1 MTAGHWLT
9 GRRPAAG
16 FEQFWR
22 DWRPNDQHF
31 LPVLALH
38 GSLTQSG
45 MWLALA
51 EAVRS
56 IRMLCPDQRGFGL
69 SGDPGSDVCADFA
82 ADALALAREHLP
94 AGYVVMGHSFACS
107 IALEVAL
114 RAVAQ
119 IAGVVLVDPVVRV
132 GSPPP
137 AAPPP
142 SIPESFAT
150 RADAER
156 HFRETEEGVWTD
168 ATVRRFVD
176 EVMLHDDERGPWR
189 MPYTAAR
196 LRRLRAFTASPASDF
211 GLFAK
216 AEAVRCPVLVFRG
229 GLSKRFPA
237 AAEPSFLG
245 AFSAPAELVVCPT
258 SGHFP
263 SATEPGLVIDALK
276 AFLAGV
282 SLRDGPAAS

>member
-1 MTAGHWLT
+1 MTVGHWLT
-9 GRRPAAG
+9 GRRPGAG

-22 DWRPNDQHF
+22 EWRPDEEDS

-45 MWLALA
+45 MWIALA
-51 EAVRS
+51 EAARS

-69 SGDPGSDVCADFA
+69 SDDPGSDACADFA
-82 ADALALAREHLP
+82 ADALALARDLLP
-94 AGYVVMGHSFACS
+94 ARYVVMGHSFACS

-114 RAVAQ
+114 RADAQ

-137 AAPPP
+137 SAPPP
-142 SIPESFAT
+142 SIPESFGT
-150 RADAER
+150 REDAER
-156 HFRETEEGVWTD
+156 HYRETEEGVWTD
-168 ATVRRFVD
+168 ATLRTFVD
-176 EVMLHDDERGPWR
+176 EIMLHDGEHGPWR

-229 GLSKRFPA
+229 GMSKRFPA
-237 AAEPSFLG
+237 AAEPSFLE

-263 SATEPGLVIDALK
+263 STTEPDLVIDALK
-276 AFLAGV
+276 TFLAGV
-282 SLRDGPAAS
+282 STRDGEAAD